1 MYTTSPFGLQRNL
14 SAVLAAI
21 IVAASG
27 LVFDRAHLASAP
39 EGIVEVGQ
47 LTLIEATAQIA
58 ALPEIVVTAKR
69 A

>member
-1 MYTTSPFGLQRNL
+1 MYTTRPFGLQRNL

-27 LVFDRAHLASAP
+27 LVFDRAHQASVPA
-39 EGIVEVGQ
+39 GIVEIGQ
-47 LTLIEATAQIA
+47 LTLVETPLQIA
-58 ALPEIVVTAKR
+58 ALPEIVVTARR